1 MLCRGKFERQGRLE
15 EIFQKGSPHLN
26 NVKGR
31 TIKLKQNGK
40 NYLAIGPTVAF
51 PLWMFKILINTV
63 YPVLNPYSRIDY
75 ISTAGSQNMSS
86 SLSLTYLC
94 CCSMHSPC
102 TQGWGAQWSVPER
115 HRGPWVLGGHMQ
127 WNPLTLFT
135 QVPPLM
141 HGFELHSLISTS
153 HLTPIREQFR
163 GSELYKKHPLYYCID
178 FSIYFI
184 LPFWNILYYH
194 HVYSNEVSS
203 KTYLYIL
210 GCTHIC
216 TR

>member
-15 EIFQKGSPHLN
+15 EIFQKGPPHLN

-102 TQGWGAQWSVPER
+102 TQG
-115 HRGPWVLGGHMQ
+115 
-127 WNPLTLFT
+127 
-135 QVPPLM
+135 
-141 HGFELHSLISTS
+141 
-153 HLTPIREQFR
+153 
-163 GSELYKKHPLYYCID
+163 
-178 FSIYFI
+178 
-184 LPFWNILYYH
+184 
-194 HVYSNEVSS
+194 
-203 KTYLYIL
+203 
-210 GCTHIC
+210 
-216 TR
+216 

>member
-15 EIFQKGSPHLN
+15 EIFQKGPPHLN
-26 NVKGR
+26 KVKGR
-31 TIKLKQNGK
+31 TIKLKQKGK

-51 PLWMFKILINTV
+51 PLWMFKIPTNTV

-86 SLSLTYLC
+86 SLSLTYPC
-94 CCSMHSPC
+94 CCSIHSPC

-127 WNPLTLFT
+127 WNSLTLSK

-163 GSELYKKHPLYYCID
+163 GSELYKKHP
-178 FSIYFI
+178 
-184 LPFWNILYYH
+184 P
-194 HVYSNEVSS
+194 
-203 KTYLYIL
+203 
-210 GCTHIC
+210 
-216 TR
+216 